1 MQKNI
6 FLLLTFLLVF
16 VFSGCGSNS
25 KVDGSSEGS
34 TSTTQFVE
42 MKNNTIVPHDNG
54 RDFTLK
60 LDFVKKLDSNYL
72 ITLDGY
78 ALSVNGCSMSKVTPS
93 YSPSSLKLDGGM
105 NSTEILYITGTFDTN
120 CTILGYTFTAT
131 QTVTKDS
138 NVDKSEYSSTFDYSD
153 PDGGGDIT
161 PPSENGYSF
170 YNATSP
176 LVVKQFSTTYP
187 IKVQLTNNGFTAPG
201 KQVVLKAFADTLG
214 SMNTYSVITGE
225 DGYANFEYTSPEKLP
240 TNGIVTDA
248 LEMIFTDENNITYTQ
263 FIDLKFDASSG
274 NGGVTSYAFDSI
286 STVTITHAEQVAE
299 IKAQLIYNGVPIAG
313 KSVTMLAITDNA
325 NSVKGSITEYTVTTG
340 VDGNAIFTYIAPST
354 LNDVNGTTLTLTIQ
368 YDEINDNIEDN
379 VHLEAEPTI
388 YFDETTDTIQGD
400 VTLPT
405 VVIPS
410 DLRSVSLD
418 TNSKTIQIDIS
429 VYKDISPY
437 TSGSV
442 KVELPAKVLN
452 GIDVGQFDAYEVPVN
467 SQGKALFN
475 YTGPSNLQAL
485 IDNNDTES
493 IFKFYHLE
501 NIDNK
506 QSMKVMY
513 ELPANPH
520 VTRNYALDIVTSGDF
535 SMGIPEKEK
544 TFNVLL
550 KVKDS
555 SGNDVSLSDEN
566 ITKITVET
574 TNSPIAQILN
584 TDTDPYTLE
593 NKLELEPVNNSP
605 FILCSKTSSGLVPI
619 EVAIEFTDV
628 NGDPQ
633 SLKTIVNV
641 RVFSGPASAISI
653 SYVSTDQDPKRA
665 KYVETYAISVTDEY
679 GNRVNTRPNISLGAI
694 VGYAVDGKEDSS
706 YETNETKRL
715 FYGRSDI
722 ANDRA
727 DGEIIALGSNR
738 ANFEDNTLSRADVFK
753 YVNAEGNNTDKL
765 VVFGERKNYEAMGK
779 WDITKTDNNTL
790 ELKDDYYGVDREGLY
805 YAVGHNYYQDP
816 CRDDG
821 REWVGTT
828 GSDTYQLDE
837 EGTVIVQYKYD
848 YHLAGKDALIWV
860 NLDGIQPDTGAMT
873 RVGEA
878 VKQPLRGMGLMQIPS
893 GGYILEEGAE
903 GYGTFIIWHSNA
915 PERYRNAH
923 FGYAIDT
930 TCDYELVA
938 SSNSF
943 DARTCDNTVGIDDDD
958 YSGTED
964 VLYGT
969 FDGTSYVTYKM
980 TAPEDKSCI
989 FNLVDLTISSE
1000 F

>member
-1 MQKNI
+1 MKKNI
-6 FLLLTFLLVF
+6 FLILAFLLIF

-25 KVDGSSEGS
+25 KVDSTNGGSINTE
-34 TSTTQFVE
+34 QFVE
-42 MKNNTIVPHDNG
+42 MQNNYIVTDESG
-54 RDFTLK
+54 RNFELTL
-60 LDFVKKLDSNYL
+60 DIVKKLDSNYL
-72 ITLDGY
+72 VTLDGY
-78 ALSVNGCSMSKVTPS
+78 GLSVNGCTISATTPS
-93 YSPSSLKLDGGM
+93 YSPATLKLDGGVD
-105 NSTEILYITGTFDTN
+105 SVETLYITGTFDTN

-138 NVDKSEYSSTFDYSD
+138 NVDKSEYSSTFDYD
-153 PDGGGDIT
+153 NPNGGGNIT

-170 YNATSP
+170 YNATTP
-176 LVVKQFSTTYP
+176 LIVNQFSTTYP
-187 IKVQLTNNGFTAPG
+187 IKVQLTNYGFTAPG
-201 KQVVLKAFADTLG
+201 KQVILKAFSNILG
-214 SMNTYSVITGE
+214 SMNTYSVTTGE
-225 DGYANFEYTSPEKLP
+225 DGYANFEYTSPAQLP
-240 TNGIVTDA
+240 TNGTVTDA

-263 FIDLKFDASSG
+263 YIDLTFDRSNG
-274 NGGVTSYAFDSI
+274 NGGVTSYTFDSI
-286 STVTITHAEQVAE
+286 STVTTTHAEQVME
-299 IKAQLIYNGVPIAG
+299 IKAQLIYNGVPISG
-313 KSVTMLAITDNA
+313 KTVTMLAIENNA
-325 NSVKGSITEYTVTTG
+325 NNIKGSITAYTVTTG

-354 LNDVNGTTLTLTIQ
+354 LNEVNGTTLTLTIQ
-368 YDEINDNIEDN
+368 FDEVNENIEDN
-379 VHLEAEPTI
+379 VHLEAHPTI
-388 YFDETTDTIQGD
+388 YFDETTDAIQGD

-410 DLRSVSLD
+410 ELRTVSLD
-418 TNSKTIQIDIS
+418 TNSKTIQIVIS

-437 TSGSV
+437 PSGSV
-442 KVELPAKVLN
+442 KVELPEKVLN
-452 GIDVGQFDAYEVPVN
+452 GIDVGQFDEYEVPVN
-467 SQGKALFN
+467 AQGLALFN

-485 IDNNDTES
+485 IDNDDTES
-493 IFKFYHLE
+493 IFKFYHLL
-501 NIDNK
+501 NSDNK
-506 QSMKVMY
+506 QSMKMVY
-513 ELPANPH
+513 ELPTNPH

-535 SMGIPEKEK
+535 SMGIPDKEK

-605 FILCSKTSSGLVPI
+605 FILRSKISSGLVPI
-619 EVAIEFTDV
+619 EVAVEFTDV

-653 SYVSTDQDPKRA
+653 SYVKTEQDSDRA

-722 ANDRA
+722 NNSIA
-727 DGEIIALGSNR
+727 DGTIVALGNKR
-738 ANFEDNTLSRADVFK
+738 ANFEDNTPRRADVFK

-779 WDITKTDNNTL
+779 WDITKINNNTL
-790 ELKDDYYGVDREGLY
+790 DLKDDYYGVDREGLY

-828 GSDTYQLDE
+828 ISDTYQLDE
-837 EGTVIVQYKYD
+837 EGTVTVQYKYD
-848 YHLAGKDALIWV
+848 YHLTGKDALIWV

-878 VKQPLRGMGLMQIPS
+878 VKQPLRGMGLLQVPS
-893 GGYILEEGAE
+893 GGYILEKGAE
-903 GYGTFIIWHSNA
+903 GYGTFIIWHENA

-923 FGYAIDT
+923 FAYAIDT
-930 TCDYELVA
+930 TCGYARVA
-938 SSNSF
+938 TSNAF
-943 DARTCDNTVGIDDDD
+943 DARTCDNRIGVDTDE
-958 YSGTED
+958 YSGTPDE
-964 VLYGT
+964 LFGT
-969 FDGTSYVTYKM
+969 FDGTSYVTYHM
-980 TAPEDKSCI
+980 VAPEDKSCT
-989 FNLVDLTISSE
+989 FNLVDLTVSSE